1 MLKVDLSNYSRYNFT
16 MSLEN
21 LIENN
26 KKQGNHIAN
35 YEILQNVLI
44 ETINTLK
51 LFGDSQTTEKIFT
64 RFIDLVEFHAMNFH
78 RPSNFYRVLGDARQH
93 TKFINYGIESCIK
106 LLEMVK
112 IQNPK
117 KDCLHG
123 CCK

>member
-21 LIENN
+21 LIDCN
-26 KKQGNHIAN
+26 KNQGNHIAN
-35 YEILQNVLI
+35 YEVLQNVLV

-78 RPSNFYRVLGDARQH
+78 RPSNFDCMEIRRSDITIITGLRLDSRLSKFKESVL
-93 TKFINYGIESCIK
+93 
-106 LLEMVK
+106 
-112 IQNPK
+112 
-117 KDCLHG
+117 
-123 CCK
+123 